1 MILTQLQYVELRVTL
16 RMVYSTLMV
25 VTSVH
30 GGLVDGRSCYGLNHS
45 TRMHG
50 WSAAMYHGVESI
62 VCVSRVGHSA
72 DSTIRLH
79 QAVLS
84 LHHVTIALLPLAL
97 NVSSM
102 RVIHTVVEAV
112 LRIRLKVYTCIYAY
126 LRRNQSLSFLQCPTT
141 VLSNEQ

>member
-1 MILTQLQYVELRVTL
+1 MVLTQLAYVELRVTL
-16 RMVYSTLMV
+16 SMVCSTLMV

-30 GGLVDGRSCYGLNHS
+30 GGLVDGGGCYGLDHS

-50 WSAAMYHGVESI
+50 WSAAVYDCIESI
-62 VCVSRVGHSA
+62 VCVSSVRHSA

-84 LHHVTIALLPLAL
+84 LHHVTIAFLPLAL

-102 RVIHTVVEAV
+102 SVIHPVVEAV
-112 LRIRLKVYTCIYAY
+112 LRIRLKVYMYMY
-126 LRRNQSLSFLQCPTT
+126 LCLFKTQSESQILQRRTR
-141 VLSNEQ
+141 VK